1 MNVIFAG
8 SPASSAKILSKMH
21 FDGIDIKLVISQPD
35 KRSKRGSKQ
44 DLSDVSRTAEELGLK
59 IVKPLDLNNEEFK
72 KQILSLKV
80 DFLIVSAYGKIIPEW
95 LLNHPDKLPINV
107 HFSLLPKYRGASPIQ
122 SVLVNGDN
130 ETGISFMEMNQSMDE
145 GNIIKIFSLKI
156 NETDNKVILED
167 RLSDLAVKN
176 ITKVLDSIICNEFD
190 SIPQKHDLATYCSK
204 VLKTDGKI
212 NFKESSEVILRKF
225 NAYKGWP
232 GSYFL
237 HNNVNIKVHEMHI
250 DSDSYK
256 DLPGSLV
263 KFNREGIVIKTTNSA
278 IVITHL
284 QFPNKKTISSAD
296 AFNSYL
302 DFFTT

>member
-8 SPASSAKILSKMH
+8 SPASSAKILRKMH

-72 KQILSLKV
+72 KQILSLEV

-156 NETDNKVILED
+156 NETDNKVLLED
-167 RLSDLAVKN
+167 RLSDLAVKKYN
-176 ITKVLDSIICNEFD
+176 
-190 SIPQKHDLATYCSK
+190 
-204 VLKTDGKI
+204 
-212 NFKESSEVILRKF
+212 
-225 NAYKGWP
+225 
-232 GSYFL
+232 
-237 HNNVNIKVHEMHI
+237 
-250 DSDSYK
+250 
-256 DLPGSLV
+256 
-263 KFNREGIVIKTTNSA
+263 
-278 IVITHL
+278 
-284 QFPNKKTISSAD
+284 
-296 AFNSYL
+296 
-302 DFFTT
+302 